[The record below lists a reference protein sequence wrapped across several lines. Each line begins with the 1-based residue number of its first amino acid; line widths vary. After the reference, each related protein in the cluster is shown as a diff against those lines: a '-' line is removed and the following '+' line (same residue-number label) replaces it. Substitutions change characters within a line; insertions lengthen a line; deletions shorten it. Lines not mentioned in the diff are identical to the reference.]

1 MEFNYVIKESVE
13 VSDADFEEMIKYLRE
28 YPDVDYEDAIIEVLS
43 NTYYENDIEQ
53 VKYDVAEE
61 LKKRDSIDKE
71 QGNIYLRSDDC
82 DTVKD
87 FFELIDH
94 LSKKSEGKRTDS
106 DIISK
111 LFEIYN
117 ANKDEFDDRYEVMK
131 IEF

>member
-13 VSDADFEEMIKYLRE
+13 VSDVDFEEMIKYLRE
-28 YPDVDYEDAIIEVLS
+28 YPDADYEDAIVEVLS

-61 LKKRDSIDKE
+61 LKKRDLIDEE

-94 LSKKSEGKRTDS
+94 LLKKSKGKRTDS
-106 DIISK
+106 DIIHK

-117 ANKDEFDDRYEVMK
+117 ANKDEFDNRYEVMK
-131 IEF
+131 IKF